1 MTASTTRPTP
11 PRKLRPARSLRTR
24 WRSYMILGMTLLVIV
39 ITGSA
44 SLIMLLEGRQAILRL
59 HETAARQVQVGIGQ
73 AVDDAQ
79 RAMARGAQAIPADN
93 VAGADLEGLLSAY
106 PALRAVSVVGSDGV
120 EIAHA
125 PADST
130 RTAPDWTQ
138 NPAWIAVTLG
148 ETAGKP
154 AHALVA
160 GESPALDVAVPLT
173 GAPGV
178 LIAEF
183 DPQRL
188 WQAVLAAPV
197 GEKGYAYLASSDG
210 ALLATGPDVRPDRT
224 RDPARFAVFEDA
236 RGGHAATRVYRGL
249 SGGWVVGRA
258 VPVPGEGDTLLT
270 ETPLAEFAT
279 PIVRGLALWLLA
291 LALALAVGEWLVRR
305 ILRTVLAPLEAL
317 RQGARAVTAGDYGYR
332 VRIPHNADRELFEL
346 GGTFNTMVERL
357 ALSQKQIDAYTNQMR
372 ETVDLRARELSRK
385 ALQLEVAAEVSG
397 KIATNLDPRTLNA
410 QVADLIKARFDVY
423 WVEILRVEEDGRI
436 VPTSGRPNPPTPVLS
451 VHDSAHSVTA
461 WVAQNGETLYV
472 PDVKVEPRYRPSP
485 DLPASQCELAV
496 PLKYANRVI
505 GVLNLEA
512 EHRDAFPE
520 DEIAVLEALA
530 NQIAVSMH
538 NADTFKA
545 LENANR
551 DLAQATLQANQA
563 NTLKSRFLL
572 NASHKLRTPL
582 NAVIGYSEAILSG
595 VYGEMPEKI
604 LDRERR
610 ILENG
615 RVLQALVED
624 MLDLSAI
631 ETGQMQLN
639 LQWVELR
646 PLLAEVMN
654 AARAL
659 YQTTYTGHT
668 LTLQLDLDHLAEPL
682 PPVWADLDRLRYIL
696 INLMSNAV
704 KFTPSGEVVMSA
716 DFDDETVRIH
726 VRDTGP
732 GISEDELRYLFQP
745 FQHQRGSTA
754 SGGKGTGLGLPV
766 SRLLAMRHGGDLTV
780 ESVLHQGS
788 TFTLNLPRL
797 PDGAPPP
804 PAASAGS

>member
-1 MTASTTRPTP
+1 
-11 PRKLRPARSLRTR
+11 
-24 WRSYMILGMTLLVIV
+24 MILGMALLVVV

-44 SLIMLLEGRQAILRL
+44 SLILLLEGRQAVLRL
-59 HETAARQVQVGIGQ
+59 HDTAARQVQTGVEQ

-79 RAMARGAQAIPADN
+79 QAMIREARTISPGE
-93 VAGADLEGLLSAY
+93 VTGADLEGLLSAY

-120 EIAHA
+120 EITHA

-130 RTAPDWTQ
+130 RPAPDWTH
-138 NPAWIAVTLG
+138 NPAWIAATSG
-148 ETAGKP
+148 TTAGKP
-154 AHALVA
+154 VHVLAA
-160 GESPALDVAVPLT
+160 GESPALDIAVPLT
-173 GAPGV
+173 SAPDV
-178 LIAEF
+178 LIAQF

-188 WQAVLAAPV
+188 WQEVLAAPV
-197 GEKGYAYLASSDG
+197 GREGYVYLASGDG
-210 ALLATGPDVRPDRT
+210 ALLATGPNLHPDQAS
-224 RDPARFAVFEDA
+224 DPAQFAVFGAA
-236 RGGHAATRVYRGL
+236 RSGHPATRVYRGL
-249 SGGWVVGRA
+249 TGGWVVGRA
-258 VPVPGEGDTLLT
+258 VPVSGEGYTLLT
-270 ETPLAEFAT
+270 ETPLGEFTT
-279 PIVRGLALWLLA
+279 PIVRGLALWFLA
-291 LALALAVGEWLVRR
+291 LSLALVVGEWLVRR

-346 GGTFNTMVERL
+346 AGTFNTMVERL
-357 ALSQKQIDAYTNQMR
+357 ALSQKQIDAYTNQMQ

-385 ALQLEVAAEVSG
+385 AMQLEVAAEVSG
-397 KIATNLDPRTLNA
+397 KIATILDPRALNA
-410 QVADLIKARFDVY
+410 QVVDLIKARFDVY
-423 WVEILRVEEDGRI
+423 WVEILRVEDDGRI
-436 VPTSGRPNPPTPVLS
+436 VPSSGKPNPPTPVLS
-451 VHDSAHSVTA
+451 LHDSARSVTA

-472 PDVKVEPRYRPSP
+472 PDVKLDPRYRASP

-496 PLKYANRVI
+496 PLTYGTQVI

-512 EHRDAFPE
+512 DHRDAFPQ

-595 VYGEMPEKI
+595 VYGEIPEKI

-615 RVLQALVED
+615 RVLQALVAD

-639 LQWVELR
+639 LQWVDLP

-659 YQTTYTGHT
+659 YQTAYADHP

-682 PPVWADLDRLRYIL
+682 PPVWADIDRVRYIL

-716 DFDDETVRIH
+716 EFDDQTVRIH

-788 TFTLNLPRL
+788 TFTLNLPRH
-797 PDGAPPP
+797 PDGAPD
-804 PAASAGS
+804 PAGPEVAGL

>member
-1 MTASTTRPTP
+1 
-11 PRKLRPARSLRTR
+11 
-24 WRSYMILGMTLLVIV
+24 
-39 ITGSA
+39 
-44 SLIMLLEGRQAILRL
+44 
-59 HETAARQVQVGIGQ
+59 
-73 AVDDAQ
+73 
-79 RAMARGAQAIPADN
+79 
-93 VAGADLEGLLSAY
+93 
-106 PALRAVSVVGSDGV
+106 VV
-120 EIAHA
+120 
-125 PADST
+125 
-130 RTAPDWTQ
+130 
-138 NPAWIAVTLG
+138 
-148 ETAGKP
+148 
-154 AHALVA
+154 
-160 GESPALDVAVPLT
+160 
-173 GAPGV
+173 
-178 LIAEF
+178 
-183 DPQRL
+183 
-188 WQAVLAAPV
+188 
-197 GEKGYAYLASSDG
+197 
-210 ALLATGPDVRPDRT
+210 
-224 RDPARFAVFEDA
+224 
-236 RGGHAATRVYRGL
+236 
-249 SGGWVVGRA
+249 
-258 VPVPGEGDTLLT
+258 
-270 ETPLAEFAT
+270 
-279 PIVRGLALWLLA
+279 
-291 LALALAVGEWLVRR
+291 
-305 ILRTVLAPLEAL
+305 
-317 RQGARAVTAGDYGYR
+317 
-332 VRIPHNADRELFEL
+332 
-346 GGTFNTMVERL
+346 
-357 ALSQKQIDAYTNQMR
+357 
-372 ETVDLRARELSRK
+372 
-385 ALQLEVAAEVSG
+385 
-397 KIATNLDPRTLNA
+397 
-410 QVADLIKARFDVY
+410 DLIKTRFDVY
-423 WVEILRVEEDGRI
+423 WVEILRVEEVGRI
-436 VPTSGRPNPPTPVLS
+436 VPASGKPKPPTPALS
-451 VHDSAHSVTA
+451 LHDSARSVTA
-461 WVAQNGETLYV
+461 WVAQNGTTLYV
-472 PDVKVEPRYRPSP
+472 PDVKLEPRYRPSP

-496 PLKYANRVI
+496 PLAYGTQVI

-512 EHRDAFPE
+512 DHRDAFPQ

-595 VYGEMPEKI
+595 VYGEIPEKI

-615 RVLQALVED
+615 RVLQALVAD

-639 LQWVELR
+639 LQWVDLP

-659 YQTTYTGHT
+659 YQTTYADQP

-682 PPVWADLDRLRYIL
+682 PPVWADIDRVRYIL

-716 DFDDETVRIH
+716 DFDDQTVRIH

-732 GISEDELRYLFQP
+732 GISDDELRYLFQP

-788 TFTLNLPRL
+788 TFTLNLPRR
-797 PDGAPPP
+797 PDGAPDPVGP
-804 PAASAGS
+804 

>member
-1 MTASTTRPTP
+1 
-11 PRKLRPARSLRTR
+11 
-24 WRSYMILGMTLLVIV
+24 MILGMALLVVV

-44 SLIMLLEGRQAILRL
+44 SLILLLEGRQAVLRL
-59 HETAARQVQVGIGQ
+59 HETAAQQVQVGLNQ

-79 RAMARGAQAIPADN
+79 QALARSAQTIPAGE
-93 VAGADLEGLLSAY
+93 VTGADLEGLLSAY
-106 PALRAVSVVGSDGV
+106 PALRAVSVVGTDGV
-120 EIAHA
+120 EIAHT
-125 PADST
+125 PGSSG

-138 NPAWIAVTLG
+138 NPAWIAATSG

-154 AHALVA
+154 VHALVT
-160 GESPALDVAVPLT
+160 GETPALDIAVSLSNSSE
-173 GAPGV
+173 V
-178 LIAEF
+178 MIAEF

-197 GEKGYAYLASSDG
+197 GREGYVYLASSDG
-210 ALLATGPDVRPDRT
+210 VLLAIGPDVQPDPEY
-224 RDPARFAVFEDA
+224 DPAQFAVFKDS
-236 RGGHAATRVYRGL
+236 RSGHPATRVYRGL
-249 SGGWVVGRA
+249 NGSWVIGRA
-258 VPVPGEGDTLLT
+258 APVPGEGYTLLT
-270 ETPLAEFAT
+270 ETPLGEFTT
-279 PIVRGLALWLLA
+279 PVVRGLALWLLA
-291 LALALAVGEWLVRR
+291 LALAVVVGEWLVRR

-332 VRIPHNADRELFEL
+332 VRIPHNADREMFEL

-357 ALSQKQIDAYTNQMR
+357 AQSQKQIDAYTNQMR

-397 KIATNLDPRTLNA
+397 KIATILDPRALNA
-410 QVADLIKARFDVY
+410 QVVDLIKARFDVY
-423 WVEILRVEEDGRI
+423 WVEILRVEENGRI
-436 VPTSGRPNPPTPVLS
+436 VPASGRPNPPTPVLTL
-451 VHDSAHSVTA
+451 HDSAHSVTA

-496 PLKYANRVI
+496 PLKYGSRVI

-512 EHRDAFPE
+512 DHRDAFPE

-615 RVLQALVED
+615 RILQALVED

-639 LQWVELR
+639 LQWVDLP

-659 YQTTYTGHT
+659 YQTTYSDHS
-668 LTLQLDLDHLAEPL
+668 LTLRLDLDNLAEPL
-682 PPVWADLDRLRYIL
+682 PPVWADADRLRYIL

-716 DFDDETVRIH
+716 DFDDEVIRIR

-788 TFTLNLPRL
+788 TFTLSLPRR

-804 PAASAGS
+804 AGT